1 MSSVTLVVSSPLVL
15 LALAP
20 LLAAG
25 ALPSSAST
33 SAVLALLLL
42 FFISTLSSCAVLLAQ
57 AVLSLHAP
65 APGRELD
72 LLLDQLL
79 ERLQFVWPPFVL
91 LPPRC
96 ATTTIKLG

>member
-20 LLAAG
+20 LLAA
-25 ALPSSAST
+25 LPSSAST
-33 SAVLALLLL
+33 SAVLALLL
-42 FFISTLSSCAVLLAQ
+42 FCISTLSSCAVLLAQ

-72 LLLDQLL
+72 LLFDQLL